1 MFRLLFYKKLT
12 ANVQKNLLAQCGL
25 VCIFLLFTPFSV
37 SAQNRGI
44 DMQPVNRSIQSTLP
58 ISKGTFRALIIG
70 NNDYRDP
77 KGKWPSLKT
86 ASFGAQSV
94 ANLLKN
100 QYGFTDIE
108 LLINATRSEIL
119 RALTALSKRV
129 NSNDSVLLYYAGH
142 GFLDTDTNKGYWI
155 PTDAE
160 GTDDSTFLRNSTIRD
175 EMSIISSRVK
185 HTLLI
190 SDSCFSGSLLRTAS
204 RGIPPTSNVER
215 YYKKVA
221 TKKSVQIMSA
231 GGLEFV
237 DDNYRNS
244 GHSPFTYFLINE
256 LKNNDRPLI
265 TLSELS
271 TNVQK
276 AVANNVDQTPETG
289 VLQGAGDELGEF
301 IFFKME
307 IAIDVKGIDK
317 EKIKV
322 NVQVSPT
329 ADATPIEVKKTIE
342 IPAQK
347 KPIGVVK
354 PKKAFIPLPTL

>member
-1 MFRLLFYKKLT
+1 LLLS
-12 ANVQKNLLAQCGL
+12 
-25 VCIFLLFTPFSV
+25 ISFSV
-37 SAQNRGI
+37 LAQNRGI
-44 DMQPVNRSIQSTLP
+44 DMQPVNGNSQSNLLIP
-58 ISKGTFRALIIG
+58 KGTYRALIIG
-70 NNDYRDP
+70 NSVYRDP
-77 KGKWPSLKT
+77 KGKWPSLET
-86 ASFGAQSV
+86 ASSDARSL
-94 ANLLKN
+94 ANLLEN

-108 LLINATRSEIL
+108 LLINASRSDIL
-119 RALTALSKRV
+119 RALSSISKRA
-129 NSNDSVLLYYAGH
+129 NKDDSVLLYYAGH
-142 GFLDTDTNKGYWI
+142 GYLDTDTNKGFWI
-155 PTDAE
+155 PVDVK

-204 RGIPPTSNVER
+204 RGIPPTTGLER
-215 YYKKVA
+215 YYAKVA
-221 TKKSVQIMSA
+221 AKKSVQIMSA
-231 GGLEFV
+231 GGLEYV

-256 LKNNDRPLI
+256 LKYNDRPQL

-301 IFFKME
+301 IFIKME
-307 IAIDVKGIDK
+307 IAIDIKGIDK

-322 NVQVSPT
+322 NVQVTPT
-329 ADATPIEVKKTIE
+329 ADATPVEVKKVIIVPNNDKPPTPE
-342 IPAQK
+342 KTK
-347 KPIGVVK
+347 KV
-354 PKKAFIPLPTL
+354 FIPLPTL